1 MKEGIAALVDEIE
14 RYASCRLLDVTR
26 GAETPAFAAFMVE
39 KFGEGLLK
47 AANLLQVER
56 EDELKRAIGRLVKEI
71 DAQYPTHLQYRF
83 EARPA
88 GLAIN
93 GIAH

>member
-1 MKEGIAALVDEIE
+1 
-14 RYASCRLLDVTR
+14 
-26 GAETPAFAAFMVE
+26 MVE